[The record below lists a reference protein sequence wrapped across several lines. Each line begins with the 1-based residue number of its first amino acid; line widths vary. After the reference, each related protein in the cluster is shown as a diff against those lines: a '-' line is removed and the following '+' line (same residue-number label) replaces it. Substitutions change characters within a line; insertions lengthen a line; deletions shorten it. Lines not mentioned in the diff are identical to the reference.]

1 MRLSHPLHLPLLRA
15 EVPRPPVLC
24 LGHWA
29 TADQNLNLFHHHLD
43 DKGTRLKL
51 NIWKWNPKCPP
62 QVSSYIYLG
71 LGLNEESGIGFNFV
85 CSVPSLEQEESGCSQ
100 IQGKMR
106 WYPTQTPEKS
116 KFHVNVVLITYSL
129 FNSPSFSF
137 TH

>member
-1 MRLSHPLHLPLLRA
+1 MLVGRALEQVLVLEADEAEPSPAPALLRA

-100 IQGKMR
+100 RFREKCDG
-106 WYPTQTPEKS
+106 TPPKLLKKVS
-116 KFHVNVVLITYSL
+116 SM
-129 FNSPSFSF
+129 
-137 TH
+137 